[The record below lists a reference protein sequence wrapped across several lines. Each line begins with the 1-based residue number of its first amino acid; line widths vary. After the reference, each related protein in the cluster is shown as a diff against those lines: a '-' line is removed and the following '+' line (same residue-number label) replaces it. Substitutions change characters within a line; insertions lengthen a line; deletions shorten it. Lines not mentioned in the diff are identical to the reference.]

1 MKRLLAVV
9 MVMFAVT
16 LAIAPSA
23 IFADTRGPVQRVV
36 SGHVLNDADQPVKDA
51 VVYLKDTRTLA
62 VKSYL
67 SGADG
72 AYRFGQLS
80 TTTDYEIWA
89 ESGPKKSK
97 TRSISSFDTKMQFN
111 IDLKL

>member
-1 MKRLLAVV
+1 MKRLVAVL
-9 MVMFAVT
+9 MLMFAVT
-16 LAIAPSA
+16 LSVGPRAS
-23 IFADTRGPVQRVV
+23 FADTRGPVQRVV
-36 SGHVLNDADQPVKDA
+36 SGHVLDDGDKPVKDA

-97 TRSISSFDTKMQFN
+97 TRTISSFDTKSQFT